1 MIRLPKEQQNGI
13 GIVYVVLGIAV
24 LAIILVALPT
34 LLDKRK
40 K

>member
-1 MIRLPKEQQNGI
+1 MKIELF
-13 GIVYVVLGIAV
+13 YVVLGIAV

>member
-1 MIRLPKEQQNGI
+1 MELGLF
-13 GIVYVVLGIAV
+13 YVVLGIAV

>member
-1 MIRLPKEQQNGI
+1 MGFFYIAM
-13 GIVYVVLGIAV
+13 GIAV